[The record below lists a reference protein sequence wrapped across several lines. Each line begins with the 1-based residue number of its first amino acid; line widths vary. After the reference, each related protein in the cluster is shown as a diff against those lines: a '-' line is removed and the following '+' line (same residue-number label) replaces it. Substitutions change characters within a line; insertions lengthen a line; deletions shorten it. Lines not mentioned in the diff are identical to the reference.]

1 MKKRVSVK
9 TKKTTKKTAK
19 KPQRVVSKKSTVAA
33 VTTSVVVNKTPR
45 SFWGLFPSVKNH
57 NFKLMMQEGNYLQDF
72 VKLIEE
78 MPEGQF
84 QYLLNNEQLNYK
96 YGEDY
101 NNYVEYLKE
110 HRLDK
115 YEVEIQHL
123 RYLIKLEQKGVQVPT
138 SYTIDEFF
146 KRSGAPNNPTQVNST
161 TPIKT
166 ALGVSEVVVK
176 DEAVKMTQSPVE
188 MSPEEN
194 KLNELFS
201 KYESKDK
208 DTSLGNIIKK
218 FSEQRKEEEKHGFI
232 RPPLT
237 ELAANETDK
246 HLREA
251 FAKNE
256 ENSFNVDQES
266 DVSRLSELVE
276 KRLEEVKQKESSTE
290 RINQSMLKSALQ
302 TIAGYAN
309 TLEGSFPKTTVET
322 SLPPF
327 WEELKSARELFDK
340 FDDFYAKKQV
350 EAVAATRKM
359 NQEKDKFLKLP
370 EGHDYLTS
378 LHQDTKQHLK
388 TEREL
393 KVLKKVLKAAYR
405 DFAQVKTT
413 QADPAYLA
421 AEMSRYT
428 SGPTASSNKFEG
440 LFDHLIPNT
449 EVYERAIS
457 RRPKGLLFPLRNQ
470 LDKNKPKEAY
480 VVESQTPEWVKQE
493 EAASRTATEIVEG
506 APDLFTKEGR
516 AEYRRQAMAKRD
528 AIKLFEQQKQ
538 IADDAWTY
546 GVDSKGESE
555 SALMPNLIKR
565 CLDMHTYSKAEE
577 KMAEEIQKYVAAG
590 DVDPSKDFD
599 KLISYGMDKNSIDCW
614 KHKYAKK
621 LVKE

>member
-9 TKKTTKKTAK
+9 AKKTAKKTAK
-19 KPQRVVSKKSTVAA
+19 KPQRVVSKKSTVVA
-33 VTTSVVVNKTPR
+33 VTTPVVVNTPR

-57 NFKLMMQEGNYLQDF
+57 NFKLMMQKGNYLQDF

-84 QYLLNNEQLNYK
+84 QYLLNNEQLNCR

-110 HRLDK
+110 HQLDK

-123 RYLIKLEQKGVQVPT
+123 RYLIKLEQKGIQVPT
-138 SYTIDEFF
+138 SYTMDEFF
-146 KRSGAPNNPTQVNST
+146 KRSGAPNKPTQVNST

-166 ALGVSEVVVK
+166 ALGISEIVVK

-188 MSPEEN
+188 MSPEES

-218 FSEQRKEEEKHGFI
+218 FSEQRKEEEKHGFV
-232 RPPLT
+232 RPSLT

-256 ENSFNVDQES
+256 ENSFNVDKEA
-266 DVSRLSELVE
+266 DVNKLSELVE

-302 TIAGYAN
+302 TIAGYAS
-309 TLEGSFPKTTVET
+309 TLEGTVLKTTVET

-370 EGHDYLTS
+370 EDHDYLTS
-378 LHQDTKQHLK
+378 LHQDTKRHLK

-428 SGPTASSNKFEG
+428 SGPAASSNKFEG

-457 RRPKGLLFPLRNQ
+457 RRPKELLFPFRHQ
-470 LDKNKPKEAY
+470 VDKNKPKEAY
-480 VVESQTPEWVKQE
+480 IVE
-493 EAASRTATEIVEG
+493 SRTATKVVEG

-516 AEYRRQAMAKRD
+516 AEYRRQAMAKHD

-538 IADDAWTY
+538 VADDAWTY

>member
-9 TKKTTKKTAK
+9 AKKTAKKTAK
-19 KPQRVVSKKSTVAA
+19 KPQRVVSKKSTVVRTPA
-33 VTTSVVVNKTPR
+33 TVVNNTPR

-57 NFKLMMQEGNYLQDF
+57 NFKLMMQKGNYLQDF
-72 VKLIEE
+72 VKLVEE
-78 MPEGQF
+78 MPEEQF
-84 QYLLNNEQLNYK
+84 QTIFIKSSDYKPIYTTVKIDCGCPVDTQCLCIKEKVIRTSNNFF
-96 YGEDY
+96 D
-101 NNYVEYLKE
+101 YLKE
-110 HRLDK
+110 CQLDK
-115 YEVEIQHL
+115 YEVEVQHL
-123 RYLIKLEQKGVQVPT
+123 RHLIEIQQRGVEVPT
-138 SYTIDEFF
+138 SYTMDEFF

-166 ALGVSEVVVK
+166 VLGVSEIVVK
-176 DEAVKMTQSPVE
+176 DEPVKMTQSLVE
-188 MSPEEN
+188 MSPKEN

-218 FSEQRKEEEKHGFI
+218 FSDQRKEEEKNGFI
-232 RPPLT
+232 RPSLT

-246 HLREA
+246 HLREV

-370 EGHDYLTS
+370 EDHDYLTS

-428 SGPTASSNKFEG
+428 SGPAASSNKFEG

-457 RRPKGLLFPLRNQ
+457 RRPKELSFPR
-470 LDKNKPKEAY
+470 
-480 VVESQTPEWVKQE
+480 VI
-493 EAASRTATEIVEG
+493 R
-506 APDLFTKEGR
+506 
-516 AEYRRQAMAKRD
+516 
-528 AIKLFEQQKQ
+528 
-538 IADDAWTY
+538 
-546 GVDSKGESE
+546 
-555 SALMPNLIKR
+555 
-565 CLDMHTYSKAEE
+565 
-577 KMAEEIQKYVAAG
+577 
-590 DVDPSKDFD
+590 SKD
-599 KLISYGMDKNSIDCW
+599 K
-614 KHKYAKK
+614 
-621 LVKE
+621 